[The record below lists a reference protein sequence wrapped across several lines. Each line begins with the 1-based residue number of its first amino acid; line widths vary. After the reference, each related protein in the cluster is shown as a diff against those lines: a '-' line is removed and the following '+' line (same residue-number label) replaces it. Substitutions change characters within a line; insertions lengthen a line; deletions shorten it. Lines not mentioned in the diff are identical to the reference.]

1 MLSVGVCM
9 KQIEF
14 RSIGT
19 VSELKL
25 SPLTYKRQLKLELEE
40 IYQKALHQLNLFS
53 HCLLF
58 WVTDEGIHME
68 RASIL
73 ECAQKKG
80 YLSVEINI
88 AWVPTGTLI
97 DIKPYFPCEDQILIT
112 NGEAKDFNQHNKLQ
126 NELVLIAFQK
136 DPIGKF
142 VRYDNLAVLKLND
155 IAPETFLSMAKQVK
169 SGDFLR
175 LFWWFDRFDK
185 AEFRRTTMCKPP
197 YPNSPKCGVFATRS
211 PVRPNPLASTL
222 VKVVTV
228 DIKSQRIEVLGF
240 DGFENSPILQ
250 ISPYVIDEVAAH
262 RVPKWVEHW
271 TPYKVFQTYESVQIT
286 SDHVQAYTNALR
298 NLVESDLYV
307 EALETNA
314 SMDSAVDFE
323 KTSIQPSNHIILE
336 GVKTHNL
343 KNISLSIPKEK
354 ITTITGVSGSGKSSL
369 AFDTIFAESQKQYM
383 DLLMSNAPSQLSKVH
398 SNVSKIQGLQPAIAI
413 EQKTIGRNPR
423 STVGTVSKASV
434 FLKQLYV
441 ILGERVCP
449 TCQKAIPE
457 HLICDTCGTVFFSIT
472 DSDFSSN
479 HPEYM
484 CPNCKGLGYDLQIDI
499 DQIITHPEQSIL
511 DGASEWWGNLRK
523 HREKP
528 NANWMRGEVL
538 ALATDLNEDLEVP
551 FKELSDAFKTQLFYG
566 SKGRIVSLSYENTNG
581 RKGTISRPVEG
592 VVNTIKRLL
601 NENKADKGTRHLD
614 RFLKKETCKR
624 CHGEKLIEAS
634 RLVHIEQSRY
644 PEVLN
649 LSVMALKQWCH
660 AVYFRLS
667 EENQSKTKPIFVELL
682 QKLNR
687 LEDVGLSYLGLD
699 RSVTTLSGGE
709 LQRLKIAS
717 QFGSGLSNI
726 LYIMDEPSKGLH
738 PRDYKFLIESIK
750 ALKASGN
757 TVIVVEHK
765 KTFVDMADYI
775 VEIGPKA
782 GHYGGE
788 LLRAEN
794 QNHEVEMLPDAL
806 DEAFDFKLECTETCL
821 DKGNDTSEWIE
832 MTGAKTHNLKS
843 VDLKIPRSKMTSVI
857 GVSGSGK
864 SSLVS
869 KTLYPA
875 LSQKLGIADVEQGYF
890 DHLKGVESIETVVLM
905 NQQAIGKNS
914 RSTPATY
921 TGVFDLIRS
930 FYSKLDVAKEI
941 KLTKEHFSFNSS
953 KGQCE
958 NCKGIGEIVTPMHFM
973 PDICTVCESC
983 HGKRYK
989 PEILDVLYKG
999 YSIADVLE
1007 MEIGEAKALFKANTQ
1022 IYRILEMLDRVGLSY
1037 LKLGQSASTFS
1048 GGESQRIR
1056 LAKTL
1061 YEDKLSSTLYILDE
1075 PTTGLQDTD
1084 IKRLLPIFKEMTD
1097 QGATIIT
1104 IEHNPLLIAAS
1115 DYVVE
1120 LGPEGGHNGGY
1131 ILREGWRVR

>member
-1 MLSVGVCM
+1 MISVGGHM

-14 RSIGT
+14 KSIGM
-19 VSELKL
+19 VSALKSSSL
-25 SPLTYKRQLKLELEE
+25 ASKRQLKLELEE
-40 IYQKALHQLNLFS
+40 IYQKALQQLNLFS
-53 HCLLF
+53 HCLVF
-58 WVTDEGIHME
+58 WITDEGIHME
-68 RASIL
+68 RASIT
-73 ECAQKKG
+73 ECDQKRG
-80 YLSVEINI
+80 YLNIEINTT
-88 AWVPTGTLI
+88 WVPTGTLI

-112 NGEAKDFNQHNKLQ
+112 NDESKNFNEHNRLQ
-126 NELVLIAFQK
+126 NESVLIAFQNE
-136 DPIGKF
+136 PIGKF
-142 VRYDNLAVLKLND
+142 VRYDNLAVLKLSN
-155 IAPETFLSMAKQVK
+155 IASETFQSMAKQVN
-169 SGDFLR
+169 SGDYLR
-175 LFWWFDRFDK
+175 IFWWFDRFDK
-185 AEFRRTTMCKPP
+185 AEFRRSTTCNPP
-197 YPNSPKCGVFATRS
+197 YPNSPKCGIFATRS
-211 PVRPNPLASTL
+211 PVRPNPVASTV
-222 VKVVTV
+222 VKVVAV
-228 DIKSQRIEVLGF
+228 DIKSQSIEVLGF

-250 ISPYVIDEVAAH
+250 ISPYVTDEVVAY

-271 TPYKVFQTYESVQIT
+271 TPYKVFQTYESVQI
-286 SDHVQAYTNALR
+286 SSEHVQAYTNALR
-298 NLVESDLYV
+298 TLVESDLYV
-307 EALETNA
+307 EALESTA
-314 SMDSAVDFE
+314 SMDSVTDFE

-343 KNISLSIPKEK
+343 KNISLNIPKEK

-398 SNVSKIQGLQPAIAI
+398 SNVSRIQGLQPAIAI
-413 EQKTIGRNPR
+413 EQKAIGRNPR

-449 TCQKAIPE
+449 TCQKVIPE
-457 HLICDTCGTVFFSIT
+457 NLICDDCGTVFFSIST
-472 DSDFSSN
+472 SDFSSN

-499 DQIITHPEQSIL
+499 DQIISHPERSIL
-511 DGASEWWGNLRK
+511 DGASDWWGNLRK

-538 ALATDLNEDLEVP
+538 ALAADLNEDLEVP
-551 FKELSDAFKTQLFYG
+551 FKDLSDAFKTQLFYG
-566 SKGRIVSLSYENTNG
+566 SNGRIVSLTYENSNG

-649 LSVMALKQWCH
+649 LSVKELKQWCH

-667 EENQSKTKPIFVELL
+667 EDKQSKTKTIFVELL
-682 QKLNR
+682 HKLKR

-738 PRDYKFLIESIK
+738 PRDYKFLIESIQ

-765 KTFVDMADYI
+765 KAFVDMADYI

-782 GHYGGE
+782 GHYGGK
-788 LLRAEN
+788 LLKSEVQSHKVERLSDTLEN
-794 QNHEVEMLPDAL
+794 
-806 DEAFDFKLECTETCL
+806 AFDFKLERTETCI
-821 DKGNDTSEWIE
+821 DMDIDAIGWIE

-843 VDLKIPRSKMTSVI
+843 VDLKIPKSKMTSVI

-875 LSQKLGIADVEQGYF
+875 LSQKLGIVDVEQGYF

-930 FYSKLDVAKEI
+930 LYSKLDRAKEM

-953 KGQCE
+953 KGQCK
-958 NCKGIGEIVTPMHFM
+958 NCKGIGEIITPMHFM

-989 PEILDVLYKG
+989 AEILDVLYKG

-1007 MEIGEAKALFKANTQ
+1007 MEIGEAKALFKESAQ
-1022 IYRILEMLDRVGLSY
+1022 IYNILEMLDRVGLGY
-1037 LKLGQSASTFS
+1037 LKLGQSASTLS

-1061 YEDKLSSTLYILDE
+1061 YEDRLSSTLYILDE

-1104 IEHNPLLIAAS
+1104 IEHNPLLIVAS
-1115 DYVVE
+1115 DYVIE

-1131 ILREGWRVR
+1131 ILREGWLIQ